1 MFCPAGEALW
11 NQFEIETERRA
22 VAKDD
27 AVRTNE
33 YCDRS
38 AERLSSAKQNYGD
51 AFVAWVTHRSCCVDS
66 RVSSCSHDIT
76 QFASM

>member
-1 MFCPAGEALW
+1 
-11 NQFEIETERRA
+11 
-22 VAKDD
+22 
-27 AVRTNE
+27 VRTNE